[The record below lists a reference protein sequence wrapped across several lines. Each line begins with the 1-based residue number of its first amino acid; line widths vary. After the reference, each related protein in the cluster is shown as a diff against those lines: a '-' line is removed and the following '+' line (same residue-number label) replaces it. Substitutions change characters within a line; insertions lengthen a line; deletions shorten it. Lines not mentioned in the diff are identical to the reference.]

1 MVLAPVKKGWVGEV
15 DEFAVHARAHET
27 ITERA
32 LEEVAELALA
42 SPYEGGADLDAGAG
56 GPAEDLLGDLRGR
69 LRAHGAAARGTVG
82 GAGAGPQEAEVV
94 VDLGDG
100 ADGGAR
106 VAAGGALLDGDG
118 GRESLDDV
126 DVGLLHDAEE
136 LPGVGGEGF
145 DVAALPLRV
154 DGVEGERGLAGA
166 GEPGD
171 DDEPVARQFDVD
183 VAKVVLPRPPHDE
196 RAAAV
201 GRLGASGSG
210 RVGAGRVRVAG
221 SVRVFPGFF
230 HSPGS

>member
-1 MVLAPVKKGWVGEV
+1 MVPAPVQQGRVGEV
-15 DEFAVHARAHET
+15 DQFSIHARAHEAFAQ
-27 ITERA
+27 RA
-32 LEEVAELALA
+32 LEQVAELPLP
-42 SPYEGGADLDAGAG
+42 SPYERRADLDAGAG

-106 VAAGGALLDGDG
+106 VAAGRALLDGDG

-136 LPGVGGEGF
+136 LPGVGGERF
-145 DVAALPLRV
+145 DVAALPLGV

-166 GEPGD
+166 GEPRD
-171 DDEPVARQFDVD
+171 DDEPVARQLDVD
-183 VAKVVLPRPPHDE
+183 VAEVVLPRPPHDE
-196 RAAAV
+196 
-201 GRLGASGSG
+201 G
-210 RVGAGRVRVAG
+210 VRHAPVLP
-221 SVRVFPGFF
+221 RFPGLTPGLIPGLI
-230 HSPGS
+230 HSRGS